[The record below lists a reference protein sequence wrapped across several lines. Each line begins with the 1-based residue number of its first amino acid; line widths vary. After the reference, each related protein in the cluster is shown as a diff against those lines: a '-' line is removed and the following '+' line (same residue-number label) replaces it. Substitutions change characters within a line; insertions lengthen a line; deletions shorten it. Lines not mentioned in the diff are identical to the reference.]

1 MARPNKR
8 GLEYFPMDVDI
19 FSDRKFRPVRTEYGY
34 LSVVVYQCLLCDIY
48 RDTGY
53 YMRFGQVEDVA
64 LCVADQLNG
73 PQQPGL
79 DTISNV
85 IKALVSARL
94 FDAGL
99 FARGILTSRRIQE
112 TFYLATT
119 RRRRSDVDPELW
131 VLSPEETANL
141 SPKNTAILQRLGIAS
156 QPRDNCDA
164 KTRVNATQ
172 TEVNAP
178 QTGVN
183 AAFSTQT
190 ETEIETETETEIETE
205 SKQKQ
210 KVNPQGGWSS
220 VDGYVN
226 AAQEYFSS
234 KFGTVPDGKLSG
246 LMRKAY
252 DSGMALGHVK
262 QAVED
267 ATKRSPNNPSAYTA
281 TILEAYIDQG
291 GAPRLSTG
299 NQGISEFDPLADWEL
314 EWLKQQE
321 ARKRRLKKEG

>member
-8 GLEYFPMDVDI
+8 GLEYFPLDVDI
-19 FSDRKFRPVRTEYGY
+19 FSDRKFRSLRAKYGY
-34 LSVVVYQCLLCDIY
+34 LCVVVYQCILCEIY
-48 RDTGY
+48 KENGY
-53 YMRFGQVEDVA
+53 YLYFKSLEDVA
-64 LCVADQLNG
+64 ACVVYQLMGTGQPDTHHVCNIIADLAENG
-73 PQQPGL
+73 
-79 DTISNV
+79 
-85 IKALVSARL
+85 L
-94 FDAGL
+94 FDL
-99 FARGILTSRRIQE
+99 KHFQRGCLTSRRIQII
-112 TFYLATT
+112 FYLATT
-119 RRRRSDVDPELW
+119 RRRKIDIDHGLWLLSDEDTLDLHP
-131 VLSPEETANL
+131 TNR
-141 SPKNTAILQRLGIAS
+141 AILSRLGLL
-156 QPRDNCDA
+156 QRTCDNNKSKCDSS
-164 KTRVNATQ
+164 AT
-172 TEVNAP
+172 

-190 ETEIETETETEIETE
+190 ETEIETEIETE

-234 KFGTVPDGKLSG
+234 KFGAVPDGKLSE

-262 QAVED
+262 QAIED
-267 ATKRSPNNPSAYTA
+267 AAKRSPNNPSAYTA
-281 TILEAYIDQG
+281 TILEAYIAQG
-291 GAPRLSTG
+291 GAPRLSAG
-299 NQGISEFDPLADWEL
+299 NQGISEFDPLADWEI